1 MSTWKITL
9 FYSLDWFLLLLIRL
23 LPLLVHQL
31 DETFKIILSQASS
44 DLAGNYAKTCS
55 KKINE
60 NACMCLKLPGN
71 IQSFIN
77 NYFNTYQRPSVLGQN
92 KILHPLLSTT
102 DEVFYRRNYNIRVI
116 PLFLSQ
122 DQIPYPHRSLF
133 SKQSTCTS
141 TYRFSKEF

>member
-1 MSTWKITL
+1 
-9 FYSLDWFLLLLIRL
+9 
-23 LPLLVHQL
+23 
-31 DETFKIILSQASS
+31 
-44 DLAGNYAKTCS
+44 
-55 KKINE
+55 
-60 NACMCLKLPGN
+60 MCLKLPGN

-122 DQIPYPHRSLF
+122 DQIPYPHQSLF